1 MKTFV
6 AFASAAALLCSA
18 PLAQAQSVSED
29 TPTVRVGYGDLDIAR
44 AGGRAVLEQRIR
56 QAIERVCPRRPSP
69 AELEHF
75 KAYKTCKEATW
86 DGVQPQLAQIY
97 GGRQLADSAV
107 RIVVATR

>member
-6 AFASAAALLCSA
+6 AFASAAALLFTA
-18 PLAQAQSVSED
+18 PLAQAQALFED
-29 TPTVRVGYGDLDIAR
+29 APTVRVGYGDLDISR

-69 AELEHF
+69 AELGH
-75 KAYKTCKEATW
+75 YKLYRTCKEATW

-107 RIVVATR
+107 RIVVAGR